1 MLLHKFALDVGRLEA
16 RLSGNSMK
24 EELTFWLTVILL
36 TLATIII
43 IGEMTGLVDGF
54 IKSFE

>member
-1 MLLHKFALDVGRLEA
+1 
-16 RLSGNSMK
+16 MK
-24 EELTFWLTVILL
+24 EDLTFWLMVFLL
-36 TLATIII
+36 TTAAIII